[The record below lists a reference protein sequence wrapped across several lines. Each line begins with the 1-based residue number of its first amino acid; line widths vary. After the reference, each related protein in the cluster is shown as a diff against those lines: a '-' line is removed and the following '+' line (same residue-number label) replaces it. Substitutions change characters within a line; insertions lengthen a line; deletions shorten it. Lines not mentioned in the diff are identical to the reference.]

1 MLKFIKGI
9 PCSIYFLL
17 QKEKI
22 TNSHPLHVG
31 YVVYWLKKLWLF
43 SPLVPLTVCPNGQ
56 SIVSLLS
63 TIHYIWHKC
72 HKMELFKNTY

>member
-22 TNSHPLHVG
+22 SNSHPLHVG

-43 SPLVPLTVCPNGQ
+43 SPIVPLTVCPNGQ

-63 TIHYIWHKC
+63 TIHYIWHKY